1 MRAIQANSRGILKKC
16 MLELINNGVNL
27 YLYVPLKG
35 GTNAGE
41 VYLKEVNW
49 GCEVNSNYHR
59 CYGRNIRNY
68 GKKLKKNPDYG
79 IPLLLFSTLP
89 TEVTEISSI
98 PARWL
103 MLGELCETNNLVFA
117 CRRSDR
123 VNKDAPQ
130 TCYLS
135 PLRYRRMHYQ
145 NRQLWRECRVY

>member
-1 MRAIQANSRGILKKC
+1 

-41 VYLKEVNW
+41 VYLKEVNR

-59 CYGRNIRNY
+59 SLLWTQHKELRE
-68 GKKLKKNPDYG
+68 KKLKKNLDYG

-98 PARWL
+98 AARWF
-103 MLGELCETNNLVFA
+103 NV
-117 CRRSDR
+117 RRT
-123 VNKDAPQ
+123 V
-130 TCYLS
+130 
-135 PLRYRRMHYQ
+135 
-145 NRQLWRECRVY
+145 

>member
-103 MLGELCETNNLVFA
+103 MLGELYV
-117 CRRSDR
+117 
-123 VNKDAPQ
+123 KQ
-130 TCYLS
+130 II
-135 PLRYRRMHYQ
+135 
-145 NRQLWRECRVY
+145 